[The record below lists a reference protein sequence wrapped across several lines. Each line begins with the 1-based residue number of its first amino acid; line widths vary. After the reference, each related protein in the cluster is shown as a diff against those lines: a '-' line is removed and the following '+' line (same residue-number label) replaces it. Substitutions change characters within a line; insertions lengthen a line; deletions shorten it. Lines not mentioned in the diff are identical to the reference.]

1 MPSDSEHDGAGA
13 NGGEDARIG
22 ADAAPD
28 APADARTRPPLEAE
42 PLVAGADE
50 TAASRRDF
58 LKFGG
63 IAAAGLIVGG
73 GVGAAAGASI
83 GQRLG
88 YREGAEDY
96 GALAPRH
103 EPGFDHVVVLMG
115 ENRSF
120 DNLLG
125 WLYTPETLP
134 EGQTFDGLAFGDYSN
149 VGPDGSRVAA
159 HAYSGP
165 TDIVMGAPNP
175 DPGEEFPHVNT
186 QLFGVVSPAS
196 NATSQVGDMASP
208 FNAPPRGS
216 EATMQG
222 FLHDYVN
229 NITRLRKGLAPT
241 PAEASQIMGGFS
253 PEQLPVLSTLAK
265 EFAVFDAWF
274 AAVPSQTYCNRSFFH
289 ASTSHGFVTNK
300 HDGGYDKWL
309 DAEPAP
315 TIFNRLE
322 EAGVSWKVYF
332 DEMQLVSLTGI
343 MHAPVLEKY
352 WRTKRFAHMSQFY
365 EDARKGELPAYSFI
379 EPRLVYNHNDFH
391 PPFGKLR
398 SSDVDGVVVIDS
410 AVSDV
415 RAGEKL
421 VAGIYDAIRQSD
433 SPKGSNA
440 MNTLLLIT
448 FDEHGG
454 TYDHVPPP
462 AATPPHVDAPPG
474 EMGFAFDRLG
484 VRVPAIAVSAYTRAG
499 TIIHDELHHG
509 AVIATLSRL
518 HGLRPLTR
526 RDAGANDLF
535 PIVNLD
541 KPRDPRTWPIVHP
554 MYVPPNPEAD
564 EVSEL
569 DDAPHK
575 DKPLSP
581 PGRGL
586 LGLLLARYGQ
596 SDDSTEPETY
606 ADAYRVLRKHG
617 LGLFYPK
624 ID

>member
-1 MPSDSEHDGAGA
+1 MSTDQDL
-13 NGGEDARIG
+13 D
-22 ADAAPD
+22 DD
-28 APADARTRPPLEAE
+28 APGGSRGRDEKDASASARAEGAASGASNPDDAILDEA
-42 PLVAGADE
+42 AS
-50 TAASRRDF
+50 SRRDF

-73 GVGAAAGASI
+73 GVGAAAGASV
-83 GQRLG
+83 GHTLG
-88 YREGAEDY
+88 YREGSEDY
-96 GALAPRH
+96 GALAPRKV
-103 EPGFDHVVVLMG
+103 PGFDHVVVFMG

-125 WLYTPETLP
+125 WLYTRENLP
-134 EGQTFDGLAFGDYSN
+134 KGDTFDGLAFGDYAN
-149 VGPDGSRVAA
+149 TAPDGTRVAA
-159 HAYSGP
+159 HVYSGP
-165 TDIVMGAPNP
+165 TDIVMGSPNP
-175 DPGEEFPHVNT
+175 DPGEEYPHVNT
-186 QLFGVVSPAS
+186 QLFGTVNPAS
-196 NATSQVGDMASP
+196 NATSQIANMQSPYNAPASGASP
-208 FNAPPRGS
+208 
-216 EATMQG
+216 TMDG
-222 FLHDYVN
+222 FLHDYIN
-229 NITRLRKGLAPT
+229 NIERLRDGAP
-241 PAEASQIMGGFS
+241 PEPDEASQIMGGFS
-253 PEQLPVLSTLAK
+253 PEQLPVLSTLAR

-300 HDGGYDKWL
+300 HGGGYDKWL
-309 DAEPAP
+309 DAQPVP
-315 TIFNRLE
+315 TIFDRLE
-322 EAGVSWKVYF
+322 EAGVSWRVYF

-343 MHAPVLEKY
+343 LHAPSVQKY
-352 WRTKRFAHMSQFY
+352 WRTNRFVHMSQFY
-365 EDARKGELPAYSFI
+365 EDAKNGDLPAYSFI

-398 SSDVDGVVVIDS
+398 SSDIDGTVIVDS

-415 RAGEKL
+415 RAGERL
-421 VAGIYDAIRQSD
+421 VASIYSAIKLSA

-462 AATPPHVDAPPG
+462 SATPPHLDAPPG
-474 EMGFAFDRLG
+474 EMGFSFDRLG

-499 TIIHDELHHG
+499 TIVHDEMHHG

-535 PIVNLD
+535 SVVNLQT
-541 KPRDPRTWPIVHP
+541 PRDPKSWPVVHP
-554 MYVPPNPEAD
+554 MYLPPNPAED
-564 EVSEL
+564 ELSDLESG
-569 DDAPHK
+569 AHK
-575 DKPLSP
+575 HKPLSP

-586 LGLLLARYGQ
+586 LGLLLARYGAA
-596 SDDSTEPETY
+596 DEHPEPETY
-606 ADAYRVLRKHG
+606 ADAYRILRAHG

-624 ID
+624 AD